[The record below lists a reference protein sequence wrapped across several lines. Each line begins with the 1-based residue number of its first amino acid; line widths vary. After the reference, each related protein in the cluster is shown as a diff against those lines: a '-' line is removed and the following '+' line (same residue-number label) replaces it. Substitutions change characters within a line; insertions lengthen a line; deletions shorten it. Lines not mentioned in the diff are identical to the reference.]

1 MQDVPV
7 VELSILSKL
16 DLMYKTV
23 CGNISYFS
31 YRKGIERFNHV
42 ASSYS
47 RETFNPCKTGLEHQY
62 GRRHVHQYDVTSCQ
76 NALAIFHIIIIL
88 ICIVPYQGAKVNS
101 RKGEPVR
108 CVREVYEHVDT
119 SLWCSYSLGCTKYLR
134 SVWRYYNGDLRVLAF
149 QTDDLIVRERKRNFT
164 LNSRWGVVLAW
175 PYHSTYFCYICVAF
189 PAQFLH

>member
-1 MQDVPV
+1 MLQLKLFLVQLQEQIGV
-7 VELSILSKL
+7 RYFLKVIASSYIAGCSGCELSILSKL

-88 ICIVPYQGAKVNS
+88 ICIVPYQSAKVNS

-119 SLWCSYSLGCTKYLR
+119 SLWCSYSPGCTKYLR
-134 SVWRYYNGDLRVLAF
+134 SV
-149 QTDDLIVRERKRNFT
+149 
-164 LNSRWGVVLAW
+164 
-175 PYHSTYFCYICVAF
+175 
-189 PAQFLH
+189 

>member
-1 MQDVPV
+1 
-7 VELSILSKL
+7 
-16 DLMYKTV
+16 MYKTV

-101 RKGEPVR
+101 RKGLFGIFAAHGVMATSTPGFSRFPICRRR
-108 CVREVYEHVDT
+108 CRRWKTRRPWGRGWGSWRFLVSNGKDHGKVSKRQRLLTTAARAT
-119 SLWCSYSLGCTKYLR
+119 SEFKKPTRQSLARLSPFHFKCL
-134 SVWRYYNGDLRVLAF
+134 
-149 QTDDLIVRERKRNFT
+149 Q
-164 LNSRWGVVLAW
+164 
-175 PYHSTYFCYICVAF
+175 C
-189 PAQFLH
+189 

>member
-1 MQDVPV
+1 MLQ
-7 VELSILSKL
+7 LKL
-16 DLMYKTV
+16 FLVQLQKQIGVRYFLKVIASSYMAGCSGCRTEYSFKIRPITV

-88 ICIVPYQGAKVNS
+88 TCIVPYQSAKVNS
-101 RKGEPVR
+101 RKGEPQR

-119 SLWCSYSLGCTKYLR
+119 SLWCSYSPGCTKYLR
-134 SVWRYYNGDLRVLAF
+134 SV
-149 QTDDLIVRERKRNFT
+149 
-164 LNSRWGVVLAW
+164 
-175 PYHSTYFCYICVAF
+175 
-189 PAQFLH
+189 